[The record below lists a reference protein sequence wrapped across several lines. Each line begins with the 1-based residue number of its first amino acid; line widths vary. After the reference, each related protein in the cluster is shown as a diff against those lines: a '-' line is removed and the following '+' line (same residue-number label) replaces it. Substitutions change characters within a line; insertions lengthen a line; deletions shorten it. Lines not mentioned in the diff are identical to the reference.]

1 MQLGVWLGPTRVGT
15 LVRLPDD
22 RNVFTFDPAYEADSQ
37 RPVLSLGFKAA
48 TGGLDTPRPT
58 HVKLPPFF
66 SNLLPEGHL
75 RDYLAARGGI
85 KPVREFFLLA
95 LLGEDLPGAVLV
107 RSESDGPWTPHAG
120 SDSAADKGDSPLR
133 FSLAGVQLKFSALM
147 EAKGGLTIPAQGAGG
162 DWIVKL
168 PSANYPNVPEHE
180 HVMLD
185 LAEAVGVTVPD
196 HKLVELADIRG
207 LPDDIGPLHGRA
219 TLAVRRFDRGPD
231 GQRIHSEDFGQVFGL
246 YPDDRYGKASSEN
259 IGRVLWAEA
268 GMNSSLE
275 FVRRL
280 AFMVLT
286 GNADMH
292 VKNWSVRYLD
302 GHTAEL
308 APAYDLIGTIVYLPS
323 DKQLGLSLGGERA
336 MSAISLAAFDRF
348 AAGVGLPVAA
358 VQDAVR
364 DTIRRFRQVWK
375 EHPAVG
381 RLPTDQREMLEAYA
395 GALPLIQE
403 T

>member
-22 RNVFTFDPAYEADSQ
+22 RNVFTFDPAYEADPN

-48 TGGLDTPRPT
+48 AGGLDIPRPT

-75 RDYLAARGGI
+75 RDYLAARGRV
-85 KPVREFFLLA
+85 KSVREFCLLA
-95 LLGEDLPGAVLV
+95 LLGEDLPGAVVV
-107 RSESDGPWTPHAG
+107 RSELEGPWTPRVHP
-120 SDSAADKGDSPLR
+120 SSAAAERDSPLR
-133 FSLAGVQLKFSALM
+133 FSLAGIQLKFSALM
-147 EAKGGLTIPAQGAGG
+147 ESEGGLTIPAQGAGG

-168 PSANYPNVPEHE
+168 PSSNYQNVPEHE

-185 LAEAVGVTVPD
+185 LAAAVGLAVPE
-196 HKLVELADIRG
+196 HRLVEIADIKG
-207 LPDDIGPLHGRA
+207 LPDDIGPFQGRA
-219 TLAVRRFDRGPD
+219 ALAVMRFDRGPG
-231 GQRIHSEDFGQVFGL
+231 GQRIHSEDFGQVFRL
-246 YPDDRYGKASSEN
+246 YPDNRYGKASSEN

-302 GHTAEL
+302 GRAAEL
-308 APAYDLIGTIVYLPS
+308 APAYDLIGTVVYLPS
-323 DKQLGLSLGGERA
+323 DKELGLSLGGEKA
-336 MSAISLAAFDRF
+336 MSAIDLGAFDRF
-348 AAGVGLPVAA
+348 AEGVGLPVAA
-358 VQDAVR
+358 VRAAVR
-364 DTIRRFRQVWK
+364 DTVHQFRQVWK

-381 RLPTDQREMLEAYA
+381 RLPKDQREALEAHMQSV
-395 GALPLIQE
+395 PVSRE

>member
-22 RNVFTFDPAYEADSQ
+22 RNVFTFDPAYEADLK

-48 TGGLDTPRPT
+48 AGGLDTPQPT

-85 KPVREFFLLA
+85 KGVREFFLLA
-95 LLGEDLPGAVLV
+95 LLGEDLPGAVVV
-107 RSESDGPWTPHAG
+107 RSELEGPWTAHVNP
-120 SDSAADKGDSPLR
+120 SSAADERDSPMR

-147 EAKGGLTIPAQGAGG
+147 ESEGGLTIPAQGAGG

-168 PSANYPNVPEHE
+168 PSSNYQNVPEHE

-185 LAEAVGVTVPD
+185 LAEAVGLTVPE
-196 HKLVELADIRG
+196 HRLVEIEDIKG
-207 LPDDIGPLHGRA
+207 LPDDIGPFRGRA
-219 TLAVRRFDRGPD
+219 ALTVRRFDRGPG
-231 GQRIHSEDFGQVFGL
+231 GQRIHSEDFGQVFRL

-302 GHTAEL
+302 GHAAEL
-308 APAYDLIGTIVYLPS
+308 APAYDLISTVVYLPS
-323 DKQLGLSLGGERA
+323 DKELGLSH
-336 MSAISLAAFDRF
+336 
-348 AAGVGLPVAA
+348 
-358 VQDAVR
+358 
-364 DTIRRFRQVWK
+364 RFRQVWK

-381 RLPTDQREMLEAYA
+381 RLPKDQREALEAHMQSV
-395 GALPLIQE
+395 PVSRE